1 MASNPFS
8 LEGKVAL
15 VTGANTGLGQGIA
28 LALAEA
34 GADIAG
40 AGIVPADETAEKV
53 RALGRRFVNIE
64 ANLITIEPVERIVQE
79 AVAGLG
85 GLDILVNNAGLIR
98 RADAVDFT
106 EKDWDDVMNVNIKS
120 AFFMSQA
127 AGRHFIAN
135 GGGKIINIASMLSFQ
150 GGIRVPSY
158 TASKSGIAG
167 ITRLLANEWASKNVN
182 IKSAFFMSQAA
193 GRHFIAQGSGK
204 IINIASMLSFQG
216 GIRVPS
222 YTASKSGIAGITRL
236 LANEW
241 GAKGVNINA
250 IAPGYMATDNTA
262 QLRADEDRNKAIL
275 DRIPAGRWGEPSD
288 LGGTAV
294 FLASRASDYVNG
306 AVIPVD
312 GGWLAR

>member
-1 MASNPFS
+1 MPSMFD
-8 LEGKVAL
+8 LTGRVAL

-34 GADIAG
+34 GADIAA
-40 AGIVPADETAEKV
+40 AGIVPADDTGAKV
-53 RALGRRFVNIE
+53 KALGRKFINIE
-64 ANLITIEPVERIVQE
+64 ANLGSIEPVGRIVE
-79 AVAGLG
+79 ETLSGLG

-98 RADAVDFT
+98 RQDAVDFS
-106 EKDWDDVMNVNIKS
+106 EKDWDDVMNVNIKG
-120 AFFMSQA
+120 AFFMAQA
-127 AGRHFIAN
+127 AGRHMIAK
-135 GGGKIINIASMLSFQ
+135 G
-150 GGIRVPSY
+150 
-158 TASKSGIAG
+158 
-167 ITRLLANEWASKNVN
+167 
-182 IKSAFFMSQAA
+182 
-193 GRHFIAQGSGK
+193 HGK

-241 GAKGVNINA
+241 GNKGININA

-262 QLRADEDRNKAIL
+262 QIRADEVREKAIL
-275 DRIPAGRWGEPSD
+275 DRIPAGRWGIPAD

-294 FLASRASDYVNG
+294 FLAASASDYVNG